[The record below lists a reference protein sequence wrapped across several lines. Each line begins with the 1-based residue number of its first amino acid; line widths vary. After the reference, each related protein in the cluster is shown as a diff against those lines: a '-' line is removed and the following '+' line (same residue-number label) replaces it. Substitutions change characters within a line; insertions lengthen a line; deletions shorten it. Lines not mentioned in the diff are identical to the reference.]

1 MNDRSRLRAQMR
13 AQRRALPCRDRAAAA
28 LAVAQR
34 LATLR
39 VFRTGRR
46 IACYWPYQGE
56 LDLHPLMQ
64 RIWELRKQCYLPLVS
79 SRYPRTLRF
88 ARHEPDALLR
98 LNHLG
103 IAEPHAPGNERV
115 AAAALDLIIVP
126 LVAFDAAGN
135 RLGWGAGHYD
145 RTLAFLNRRRHWRRP
160 RLIGVGYDFQRV
172 DNIESAPWDVP
183 LDGVVTE
190 SAIYSRNRLYT

>member
-1 MNDRSRLRAQMR
+1 MNDRNRLRAQMR
-13 AQRRALPCRDRAAAA
+13 ARRRAVPRRDRAAAA
-28 LAVAQR
+28 LAVARR
-34 LATLR
+34 LTALR
-39 VFRTGRR
+39 VFRSGRR

-64 RIWELRKQCYLPLVS
+64 RIWALRKRCYLPLVS

-88 ARHEPDALLR
+88 ARHQPDALLR

-103 IAEPHAPGNERV
+103 IAEPHAPGTKRV

-172 DNIESAPWDVP
+172 DSIESAPWDVP

-190 SAIYSRNRLYT
+190 RAVYGRNVRR

>member
-1 MNDRSRLRAQMR
+1 MNERSRLRAQMR
-13 AQRRALPCRDRAAAA
+13 AQRRALPRRDRDAAA
-28 LAVAQR
+28 LAVAKR
-34 LATLR
+34 LTALR
-39 VFRTGRR
+39 AFRAAQR

-64 RIWELRKQCYLPLVS
+64 RIWALRKQCYLPLVS
-79 SRYPRTLRF
+79 SRYPLSLRF
-88 ARHEPDALLR
+88 ARHQPDAALR

-103 IAEPHAPGNERV
+103 IVEPHAPGNKRV
-115 AAAALDLIIVP
+115 TAAALDLIIVP
-126 LVAFDAAGN
+126 LVAFDKAGH

-160 RLIGVGYDFQRV
+160 QLIGVGYDFQRV

-190 SAIYSRNRLYT
+190 LRVYGKKGF

>member
-1 MNDRSRLRAQMR
+1 MHT
-13 AQRRALPCRDRAAAA
+13 QRRALSRQDRDAAA
-28 LAVAQR
+28 LAVAKR
-34 LATLR
+34 LTKLR
-39 VFRTGRR
+39 AFRGARR

-56 LDLHPLMQ
+56 LDLHPFMQ

-79 SRYPRTLRF
+79 SRYPLSLRF
-88 ARHEPDALLR
+88 ARHELDAVLR

-103 IAEPHAPGNERV
+103 IAEPHAPGNKRV
-115 AAAALDLIIVP
+115 SAAALDLIIVP

-160 RLIGVGYDFQRV
+160 RLIGVGYDFQYV

-190 SAIYSRNRLYT
+190 LRVYSKKSL

>member
-1 MNDRSRLRAQMR
+1 MNERSRLRAQMHT
-13 AQRRALPCRDRAAAA
+13 QRRALSRRDRDAAA
-28 LAVAQR
+28 LAVAKR
-34 LATLR
+34 LTTLR
-39 VFRTGRR
+39 AFRAAHH

-56 LDLHPLMQ
+56 VDLHPLMQ
-64 RIWELRKQCYLPLVS
+64 RIWELCKHCYLPLVS
-79 SRYPRTLRF
+79 SRYPQSLRF
-88 ARHEPDALLR
+88 ARHEPDTVLS

-103 IAEPHAPGNERV
+103 IAEPHAEGNKRV
-115 AAAALDLIIVP
+115 TAAALDLIIVP
-126 LVAFDAAGN
+126 LVAFDAAGH

-190 SAIYSRNRLYT
+190 LRVYSKKGF